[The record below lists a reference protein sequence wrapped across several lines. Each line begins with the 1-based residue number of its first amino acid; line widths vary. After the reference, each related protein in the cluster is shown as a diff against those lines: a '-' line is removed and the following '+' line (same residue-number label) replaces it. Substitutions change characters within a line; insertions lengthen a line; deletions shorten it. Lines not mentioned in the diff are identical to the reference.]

1 VKEMQIV
8 VFTLI
13 GEICG
18 VDASQVKEI
27 VKFEGLAKMPK
38 MPKFIEGIINLR
50 GMVIPVVNLSKRF
63 SAGELEVT
71 KKTKII
77 IIEAGEKLIG
87 FIVDDVTEILKL
99 SSQNIEATPDI
110 IQKSYN
116 HYLEYV
122 GKKGEKLISILN
134 LANIL
139 TDAELDKLDNG
150 EFESCENC

>member
-8 VFTLI
+8 VFTLN
-13 GEICG
+13 GEVCG

-27 VKFEGLAKMPK
+27 VKFEGLTKMPK
-38 MPKFIEGIINLR
+38 MPKFIDGILNLR
-50 GMVIPVVNLSKRF
+50 GIVVPVVNLIKRF
-63 SAGELEVT
+63 NLGNEEIT

-77 IIEAGEKLIG
+77 IIEVEEKLIG

-99 SSQNIEATPDI
+99 SSQNIESTPDI

-122 GKKGEKLISILN
+122 GKKDDKLISILDLTN
-134 LANIL
+134 VL
-139 TDAELDKLDNG
+139 TDTELDKLDQE
-150 EFESCENC
+150 EFENY